1 MIFWDFIIIFLTHTT
16 TSLKNL
22 KYKIILTKKFQKFK
36 IWKFEKYFSAGRVG
50 VSKFLNNF
58 VFVFNFVSDP
68 VRRTR
73 ILSDALDKGGV
84 AGLSLSST
92 PKFENLKI

>member
-36 IWKFEKYFSAGRVG
+36 IWEFEKYFSAGRVG

-58 VFVFNFVSDP
+58 VFVLILFQILFNAPGIQSQ
-68 VRRTR
+68 RT
-73 ILSDALDKGGV
+73 
-84 AGLSLSST
+84 
-92 PKFENLKI
+92 